1 MTDQFFPSYT
11 IGADAYDSVPSI
23 CGAFGKTAVIIGGQ
37 KRRNRPFAKP
47 VKGSSTSSALSST
60 ATTAPLKRQKR

>member
-23 CGAFGKTAVIIGGQ
+23 CGAFGKTDSDKKSDFHAVYDFEEAFVL
-37 KRRNRPFAKP
+37 PF
-47 VKGSSTSSALSST
+47 
-60 ATTAPLKRQKR
+60 RCEHD